1 MFKVDNLAVRL
12 SGKSLIQGLTFTVP
26 KGHITAIIGESGSG
40 KSTTL
45 SALLGM
51 LPARASME
59 GSILF
64 NEKNLMAMSE
74 QERVELRKK
83 HFFTIFQDATN
94 SFSPNQKMKPQL
106 YRLTASRVGHKEEEF
121 LSKIMAILKELNLP
135 EDVLQ
140 RYPFEL
146 SGGMLQR
153 CMLAC
158 AFYNEPDVLMADE
171 PTSALD
177 MLHQQEFIKLIKNLH
192 ARLGT
197 TILFITHDL
206 GVAKIADSI
215 LVMKNG
221 EIVESGQ
228 VSEIFKEPKH
238 PYTKRLVAH
247 HF

>member
-94 SFSPNQKMKPQL
+94 SFSPTQKMKPLL

-158 AFYNEPDVLMADE
+158 DFYNEPDVLMADE

-177 MLHQQEFIKLIKNLH
+177 MLH
-192 ARLGT
+192 
-197 TILFITHDL
+197 
-206 GVAKIADSI
+206 
-215 LVMKNG
+215 
-221 EIVESGQ
+221 
-228 VSEIFKEPKH
+228 
-238 PYTKRLVAH
+238 
-247 HF
+247 